1 MDVATILKRK
11 GSAVLT
17 VTPEISIAAVVK
29 ILREKRIGV
38 VVVSDDGKRVQG
50 ILSER
55 DVVRWLADDG
65 AAVLDRPAR
74 ELMTREVKTCKPK
87 DQIADLM
94 AQMSTHRIRHLPV
107 VENGALGG
115 MISIGDVVK
124 YRLEEIEFEA
134 EALKQYVANA

>member
-1 MDVATILKRK
+1 M
-11 GSAVLT
+11 
-17 VTPEISIAAVVK
+17 VK

-74 ELMTREVKTCKPK
+74 DLMTREVKTCKPK

-94 AQMSTHRIRHLPV
+94 EQMSTHRIRHLPV

>member
-17 VTPEISIAAVVK
+17 VAPDTSIAAVVK

-65 AAVLDRPAR
+65 AGMLERPAR
-74 ELMTREVKTCKPK
+74 DLMTREVRVCRPQ
-87 DQIADLM
+87 DQIAGLM
-94 AQMSTHRIRHLPV
+94 EQMSTHRIRHLPV

>member
-11 GSAVLT
+11 GSAVVT
-17 VTPEISIAAVVK
+17 VASTTPIDAVVK
-29 ILREKRIGV
+29 ILREKKIGV
-38 VVVSDDGKRVQG
+38 VVVSDDGRRVQG

-55 DVVRWLADDG
+55 DVVRCLADDG
-65 AAVLDRPAR
+65 AAVLARPASD
-74 ELMTREVKTCKPK
+74 LMTREVRTCKPK
-87 DQIADLM
+87 DQIANLM
-94 AQMSTHRIRHLPV
+94 EQMSTHRIRHLPV

>member
-1 MDVATILKRK
+1 MDVAAILKRK
-11 GSAVLT
+11 GSAVET
-17 VTPEISIAAVVK
+17 VTPETPIAAVVK
-29 ILREKRIGV
+29 ILRDKRIGV

-65 AAVLDRPAR
+65 AGVLSRPAR
-74 ELMTREVKTCKPK
+74 DLMTREVKACKPK

-94 AQMSTHRIRHLPV
+94 EQMSTHRIRHLPV